1 MDIKKY
7 QKIVDKH
14 KPEETKANNLII
26 AFITGG
32 VIGMLANFILELY
45 TYAFHISTKEAGG
58 HMLVTF
64 IFIACFLTSVGV
76 FDNIVKKGKMGL
88 IIPITGFAHS
98 MQSAILDY
106 KKEGPVY
113 GFGSNMFKL
122 AGSVILYGVVSA
134 YVFGLIR
141 FIIFGG

>member
-1 MDIKKY
+1 MDTQKY
-7 QKIVDKH
+7 QKIVNKH
-14 KPEETKANNLII
+14 LPKENRVGNLII
-26 AFITGG
+26 AFVTGG
-32 VIGMLANFILELY
+32 FLGTLANLILKLY
-45 TYAFHISTKEAGG
+45 TYLFHISTKEASG

-64 IFIACFLTSVGV
+64 IFVACLLTGLGV
-76 FDNIVKKGKMGL
+76 FDDLVQKGKMGL

-106 KKEGPVY
+106 KKEGPIY

-141 FIIFGG
+141 FLIFGG

>member
-1 MDIKKY
+1 MEIKKY

-14 KPEETKANNLII
+14 APVENKGNNLITS
-26 AFITGG
+26 FVVGG
-32 VIGMLANFILELY
+32 LMGLLANFILELY
-45 TYAFHISTKEAGG
+45 TYLFHISTKEAGG

-64 IFIACFLTSVGV
+64 IFIACLLTSLGV
-76 FDNIVKKGKMGL
+76 FDKLVQKGKMGL
-88 IIPITGFAHS
+88 IIPITGYAHS

-134 YVFGLIR
+134 YAFGLIR

>member
-1 MDIKKY
+1 MDVNKY

-14 KPEETKANNLII
+14 LPKENKLANGLSS
-26 AFITGG
+26 FVVGG
-32 VIGMLANFILELY
+32 LLGLTANFILELY
-45 TYAFHISTKEAGG
+45 SYLFHISTKEAGA

-64 IFIACFLTSVGV
+64 IFIACLLTGLGV
-76 FDNIVKKGKMGL
+76 FDELVKKGKMGL

-106 KKEGPVY
+106 KKEGLIY

-122 AGSVILYGVVSA
+122 AGSVILYGIVSA
-134 YVFGLIR
+134 YIFSLIR
-141 FIIFGG
+141 FIMLGG

>member
-1 MDIKKY
+1 MDSKKY
-7 QKIVDKH
+7 QEIVDKH
-14 KPEETKANNLII
+14 VPTENKVFNLLIS
-26 AFITGG
+26 FTVGG
-32 VIGMLANFILELY
+32 FIGMLANFVLELY
-45 TYAFHISTKEAGG
+45 IYLFHLSTKEASG

-64 IFIACFLTSVGV
+64 IFIACLLTSLGV
-76 FDNIVKKGKMGL
+76 FDDFVKKGKMGL

-106 KKEGPVY
+106 KKEGLVY

-141 FIIFGG
+141 FLIFGG

>member
-1 MDIKKY
+1 MDTNKY
-7 QKIVDKH
+7 QSIVDKH
-14 KPEETKANNLII
+14 VPKENRVGNLIT

-32 VIGMLANFILELY
+32 ILGLLANFVLELY
-45 TYAFHISTKEAGG
+45 VYLFHISTKEASG

-64 IFIACFLTSVGV
+64 IFIACLLTGIGV
-76 FDNIVKKGKMGL
+76 FDNLVSKGKMGL

-106 KKEGPVY
+106 KKEGPIY

-141 FIIFGG
+141 FLIFGG